1 MRKAIKLGLLRVNS
15 NLKYV
20 ILFWMVNITF
30 AILLT
35 GPIFI
40 FLKESLLHSV
50 KAEELTKAFD
60 YLWFME
66 LNYTFSE
73 IIMTLPTILVMAGII
88 FLLTQVFLSGGIY
101 QILNGEAGRNHFID
115 FFYGCVRYF
124 YRFFKVFLISTV
136 CYVGLYFINI
146 VYLHYT
152 EILSVNSESQFLIII
167 FNLLRYSTIV
177 LLFGTLNLL
186 FDYVRIRIVV
196 NQNYNVLKDLWLSLK
211 LVVKKFWRVSVLF
224 WFFILLGVILYVIHT
239 QLSNYFNPTKYV
251 FIFLVFIMHQTYIII
266 KIWIKLVFIS
276 SQMEFYRYITLSSS
290 KPIKLVQIE
299 MPLQGV

>member
-20 ILFWMVNITF
+20 MLFGMVNITF

-50 KAEELTKAFD
+50 KAEELTEAFD
-60 YLWFME
+60 YLWFVE
-66 LNYTFSE
+66 LNYTFRE
-73 IIMTLPTILVMAGII
+73 IIMALPSILVMAGII
-88 FLLTQVFLSGGIY
+88 FLLLQVFLIGGIY
-101 QILNGEAGRNHFID
+101 EILNGEARRNHFID

-124 YRFFKVFLISTV
+124 YRFFKVFLISVV

-152 EILSVNSESQFLIII
+152 EMLSVNSESQFLIIL
-167 FNLLRYSTIV
+167 FNLFRYFIIM

-224 WFFILLGVILYVIHT
+224 WFFILLGIILYIIHT
-239 QLSNYFNPTKYV
+239 QLSNYFNPTNYV
-251 FIFLVFIMHQTYIII
+251 FIFLVFIMHQTYIIT
-266 KIWIKLVFIS
+266 KIWIKFVLIS